1 MKFAMGWIVLV
12 LMAAPVMGHREWTD
26 ATGQRTIEAEYL
38 GVQQGQVA
46 LKTHPHGEVLHV
58 PVGTLS
64 ESDQKWVRDRV
75 ARDEAVARAGGGPPD
90 RFTEAILDDP
100 QNADNYLARGMALT
114 NQGEYEAA
122 IKDFTKALELDPE
135 NQYAHNG
142 RATAYHGQGN
152 LVAAQQDFN
161 RALELDPDLVT
172 AYRRRGENLRKMA
185 LDPNQSVPELDQEI
199 ERWGKFWNHARQSNL
214 RRAPWQPLNA
224 TKGDVSRPTILMQMA
239 NMDFQH
245 ARELEHH
252 RPRGGTGHHGGHGGG
267 HGPGCS
273 CSACAGQECAHCNG
287 SGCAACGDGEPAPA
301 LGVYPPEALRGDR
314 ITLVA
319 NPAMLA
325 QGMPAEARPGRR
337 PDPNAPRLPLDSV
350 DFYRDVTGDGT
361 YTPNKDQYLGTDSD
375 GSDGFSLEVSTSAF
389 PPGPQRFFAVPRGL
403 PGTGSG
409 ASPEE
414 LAAAA
419 ESLERAAQTQRQ
431 IAQACDEGKEQGL
444 SEDQSRGLGSDQQ
457 TITNDAQAAAEKVAE
472 TAPEIA
478 ELLAEA
484 NTPMRAVRNL
494 MNAAQ
499 RRPGEESKGDAEKAA
514 ERAHLA
520 ADKLAEAASQ
530 MRETAETALAM
541 EAENPGR
548 APANAAAGEPASGTG
563 EILAAAPI
571 GPRGSGPGGPGGGG
585 GDGRGDRDY
594 EDYEEEVVVTEEII
608 EEDVANRALDYIA
621 EYDYDRAVYE
631 YDRGLQYHPRNVNLL
646 RDRAA
651 TQMLRGSYDYA
662 VRDYDRLLSLREE
675 PSAELYYN
683 RGCAHLAAGR
693 LNEAISDFTK
703 SISLNEVW
711 SLAFNNRGTTYAR
724 LGEYQKAIA
733 DFTQAI
739 ELEPD
744 NRLAYRNRAL
754 AFRKL
759 GEIQRAQ
766 EDLQYAVQLSQ
777 E

>member
-1 MKFAMGWIVLV
+1 MKFSIGWLLLV
-12 LMAAPVMGHREWTD
+12 LIAAPVMGQRVWTD
-26 ATGQRTIEAEYL
+26 ATGQTEIEAEYL
-38 GVQQGQVA
+38 GMQQGRVA
-46 LKTHPHGEVLHV
+46 LKTQPHGEVVHV

-64 ESDQKWVRDRV
+64 EADQEWVRDRA
-75 ARDEAVARAGGGPPD
+75 ARDEAVARADGGQPD
-90 RFTEAILDDP
+90 RFTEAILDAP
-100 QNADNYLARGMALT
+100 QNPENYIARGLALT
-114 NQGEYEAA
+114 NQGDFEAA
-122 IKDFTKALELDPE
+122 VKDFTKAIELDPE
-135 NQYAHNG
+135 NQYAYNG
-142 RATAYHGQGN
+142 RGTAYHGQGN
-152 LVAAQQDFN
+152 LIAAQQDFN
-161 RALELDPDLVT
+161 QAIQLDPELVT
-172 AYRRRGENLRKMA
+172 AYRRRGENLRKLA
-185 LDPNQSVPELDQEI
+185 LDPDQSVPELDQEI
-199 ERWGKFWNHARQSNL
+199 ERWSQYWNHARQSNL

-224 TKGDVSRPTILMQMA
+224 TKGDVSRPTVLMQMA
-239 NMDFQH
+239 NVDFQH
-245 ARELEHH
+245 ARELERHGHH
-252 RPRGGTGHHGGHGGG
+252 GGHHHGGHGGG

-273 CSACAGQECAHCNG
+273 CDACSGQACAHCNG
-287 SGCAACGDGEPAPA
+287 SGCAACGEGSAAPA

-319 NPAMLA
+319 NPALLA
-325 QGMPAEARPGRR
+325 QGMPTEARPGRR

-350 DFYRDVTGDGT
+350 DFYRDVTGDGA
-361 YTPNKDQYLGTDSD
+361 YTPDRDQYLGTDSD

-389 PPGPQRFFAVPRGL
+389 PPGPQRFFAVPRGM

-409 ASPEE
+409 ASPQE

-431 IAQACDEGKEQGL
+431 IALACDEGKDSGL

-457 TITNDAQAAAEKVAE
+457 TITNEAEAAAEKVAE
-472 TAPEIA
+472 TSPEIA

-484 NTPMRAVRNL
+484 RTPMRAVRNL
-494 MNAAQ
+494 MTAAQ
-499 RRPGEESKGDAEKAA
+499 RRPGEESRGDAEKAA

-520 ADKLAEAASQ
+520 AEKLAEAAARMQ
-530 MRETAETALAM
+530 EAAETAMAS
-541 EAENPGR
+541 EAEAPGR
-548 APANAAAGEPASGTG
+548 APANAVAGQPASGTG

-571 GPRGSGPGGPGGGG
+571 GPRGSGPGGGPGY
-585 GDGRGDRDY
+585 DRGDRDY

-608 EEDVANRALDYIA
+608 EEDVANRALEYIA
-621 EYDYDRAVYE
+621 EYDYDSAVYE
-631 YDRGLQYHPRNVNLL
+631 YDRGLQFNPRNVELL

-703 SISLNEVW
+703 SISMNEVW
-711 SLAFNNRGTTYAR
+711 SLAYNNRGTTYAR
-724 LGEYQKAIA
+724 LGDYQKAVA
-733 DFTQAI
+733 DFTRAI

-766 EDLQYAVQLSQ
+766 EDLQYAVQLSH
-777 E
+777 EE